1 MKTEKTIVILLIPL
15 LFVLFLRLPFPLVWD
30 NFIADRFG
38 CPCTNPDFNSN
49 HITTYVWQ
57 IISVVAALISIPCA
71 FRIPK
76 DIWPFRIV
84 YIGVMAW
91 LCYRLGSLF
100 ALSFM
105 LK

>member
-15 LFVLFLRLPFPLVWD
+15 LLILFLRLFFPLVW
-30 NFIADRFG
+30 NEFINGRYG
-38 CPCTNPDFNSN
+38 CPCTDPDFNSN
-49 HITTYVWQ
+49 HITTYIWRT
-57 IISVVAALISIPCA
+57 ISIVAALISIPCT

-76 DIWPFRIV
+76 DLWSFRIV
-84 YIGVMAW
+84 YIGATAW
-91 LCYRLGSLF
+91 LCYQLGSLF